1 MHKIILTAAIIL
13 MTQVLIPTQ
22 SNADAAYLAKRTAE
36 INKQAVAVISNTCHT
51 VWWTYHRATFPAA
64 FASSDGLDG
73 DATRNKPVICWEVT
87 SRTQSSAEQ
96 TALLACNRVAIR
108 RHMPGCKLVGSHP

>member
-1 MHKIILTAAIIL
+1 MYKIILSTAIML
-13 MTQVLIPTQ
+13 VTQAFISTQ
-22 SNADAAYLAKRTAE
+22 SFAEDNYLARRTAE

-64 FASSDGLDG
+64 FASSDGLNG
-73 DATRNKPVICWEVT
+73 DATRNKTVICWEAT
-87 SRTQSSAEQ
+87 SRTQSNAEQ
-96 TALLACNRVAIR
+96 SALLACNRVARR